1 MNLRQPTGLPAA
13 LLGVDRTLVIGV
25 LNVTPDSFSDG
36 GKFSNA
42 QDAIDFAVSLH
53 KQGADFIDVGGEST
67 RPGAQRVSVGEEQR
81 RVLEVIEG
89 LTAAG
94 VPTSIDTMHASTA
107 AAAVDAGAFLVNDV
121 SGGLADEKM
130 AKVIASNPKVQYIVM
145 HWRGHSKNMH
155 EKAIYKDVVKEV
167 KEELDERVSSL
178 LKAGVSNEQ
187 IILDP
192 GIGFAK
198 ENDHNWQILQSI
210 DRIQLLGYPL
220 LVGVSRKRFLGELI
234 NAKDP
239 SEREAATIA
248 LTTELARLKV
258 WGVRTHA
265 VKAHQDA
272 ISVIERMRK

>member
-1 MNLRQPTGLPAA
+1 MAGMEDISYSL
-13 LLGVDRTLVIGV
+13 
-25 LNVTPDSFSDG
+25 
-36 GKFSNA
+36 K
-42 QDAIDFAVSLH
+42 VSLNN
-53 KQGADFIDVGGEST
+53 KFI
-67 RPGAQRVSVGEEQR
+67 RA
-81 RVLEVIEG
+81 
-89 LTAAG
+89 
-94 VPTSIDTMHASTA
+94 
-107 AAAVDAGAFLVNDV
+107 
-121 SGGLADEKM
+121 
-130 AKVIASNPKVQYIVM
+130 
-145 HWRGHSKNMH
+145 
-155 EKAIYKDVVKEV
+155 
-167 KEELDERVSSL
+167 

-239 SEREAATIA
+239 NDREAATIA

>member
-1 MNLRQPTGLPAA
+1 MS
-13 LLGVDRTLVIGV
+13 RTVVMGI
-25 LNVTPDSFSDG
+25 LNITPDSFADG
-36 GKFSNA
+36 GKYLSK
-42 QDAIDFAVSLH
+42 DDAVSGGRRLVAE
-53 KQGADFIDVGGEST
+53 GADIIDVGGEST
-67 RPGAQRVSVGEEQR
+67 RPGAERVSETEELK
-81 RVLEVIEG
+81 RVIPVIKELVKDG
-89 LTAAG
+89 A
-94 VPTSIDTMHASTA
+94 VVSVDTMRAEVA
-107 AAAVDAGAFLVNDV
+107 KEAIAVGATYINDV
-121 SGGLADEKM
+121 SGGLADKKM
-130 AKVIASNPKVQYIVM
+130 AEVIASNPKVQYIVM
-145 HWRGHSKNMH
+145 HWRGHSKNMQ
-155 EKAIYKDVVKEV
+155 EQVIYKDVVKEV

-198 ENDHNWQILQSI
+198 ESDHNWQILQNI
-210 DRIQLLGYPL
+210 DRIQLLGYPI

-239 SEREAATIA
+239 NDREAATIA

>member
-1 MNLRQPTGLPAA
+1 MRAEVAKQA
-13 LLGVDRTLVIGV
+13 IGV
-25 LNVTPDSFSDG
+25 
-36 GKFSNA
+36 
-42 QDAIDFAVSLH
+42 
-53 KQGADFIDVGGEST
+53 GATYI
-67 RPGAQRVSVGEEQR
+67 
-81 RVLEVIEG
+81 
-89 LTAAG
+89 
-94 VPTSIDTMHASTA
+94 
-107 AAAVDAGAFLVNDV
+107 NDV

-145 HWRGHSKNMH
+145 HWRGHSKNMQ
-155 EKAIYKDVVKEV
+155 ELAIYKDVVKEV
-167 KEELDERVSSL
+167 KEELDERVTSL

-198 ENDHNWQILQSI
+198 ESEHNWQILQNI

-239 SEREAATIA
+239 NEREAATIA

-265 VKAHQDA
+265 VKAHKDA

>member
-1 MNLRQPTGLPAA
+1 MS
-13 LLGVDRTLVIGV
+13 RTVVMGI
-25 LNVTPDSFSDG
+25 LNITPDSFADG
-36 GKFSNA
+36 GKYLSKD
-42 QDAIDFAVSLH
+42 DAVLGGRRLVVE
-53 KQGADFIDVGGEST
+53 GADIIDVGGEST
-67 RPGAQRVSVGEEQR
+67 RPGAERVSETEELK
-81 RVLEVIEG
+81 RVIPVIKELVKDG
-89 LTAAG
+89 A
-94 VPTSIDTMHASTA
+94 VVSVDTMRAEVA
-107 AAAVDAGAFLVNDV
+107 KEAIAVGATYINDV

-130 AKVIASNPKVQYIVM
+130 ATVIASNPKVQYIVM
-145 HWRGHSKNMH
+145 HWRGHSKNMQ
-155 EKAIYKDVVKEV
+155 EQAIYKDVVKEV

-198 ENDHNWQILQSI
+198 ESGHNWQILQNI

-220 LVGVSRKRFLGELI
+220 LIGVSRKRFLGELI

-239 SEREAATIA
+239 NDREAATIA